1 MTPDVEAY
9 AGSLWGVLTVRTYG
23 KLNDR
28 ELAAVMEEWKAMAD
42 SGWGEELFYRP
53 IRTGGTA
60 WEEVRLDRCRSFK
73 RKSFNANQKQW
84 LNMKRT
90 NVLKNVL
97 RSHVCSCIIALV

>member
-23 KLNDR
+23 ELNDR

-53 IRTGGTA
+53 IRTEKG
-60 WEEVRLDRCRSFK
+60 EPLSFPPA
-73 RKSFNANQKQW
+73 KSP
-84 LNMKRT
+84 
-90 NVLKNVL
+90 
-97 RSHVCSCIIALV
+97 